1 MSEKK
6 SIFNLTFFITSLL
19 CLVPIA
25 VGFIL
30 WDKLPES
37 IPQQYGYN
45 DEATW
50 SLPKLWG
57 IITLPIFMFI
67 INLVM
72 HLIIT
77 FSKKEYN
84 QKVVNVTYWIIPILA
99 CTVGIFMLLKP
110 IGINIE
116 TFQFVAIILG
126 ILFMI
131 IGNYL
136 PKTEPNHL
144 IGVRA
149 PWTMNNPEV
158 WRKVHRVSGFV
169 LVLLGLFI
177 LITCF
182 TPIGKVA
189 FIAATAFAVIF
200 MLVYSIVMAVKYN
213 KKEN

>member
-1 MSEKK
+1 M
-6 SIFNLTFFITSLL
+6 
-19 CLVPIA
+19 
-25 VGFIL
+25 
-30 WDKLPES
+30 
-37 IPQQYGYN
+37 
-45 DEATW
+45 
-50 SLPKLWG
+50 
-57 IITLPIFMFI
+57 
-67 INLVM
+67 
-72 HLIIT
+72 
-77 FSKKEYN
+77 
-84 QKVVNVTYWIIPILA
+84 
-99 CTVGIFMLLKP
+99 
-110 IGINIE
+110 
-116 TFQFVAIILG
+116 AIILG

-136 PKTEPNHL
+136 PKTEPNHI

-189 FIAATAFAVIF
+189 FIAATIFAVIF

-213 KKEN
+213 KKEK